1 MQRPG
6 TMFDLTSSKLL
17 ILAVVALLVVG
28 PKDLPALLR
37 TVGRYM
43 GMIKRQAD
51 EFRRQFEDA
60 MRETELADLKKE
72 VEDLGKEAQ
81 STLNEATQSVE
92 SHVGDVTRELNDS
105 LAEIDKPAVSEAQPQ
120 ALPHTPAEE
129 AAAAAPELT
138 SHSEGDGTALAGE
151 HGGAVQAPP
160 AAHPR
165 DIPVTADAGHGRS
178 GG

>member
-1 MQRPG
+1 
-6 TMFDLTSSKLL
+6 MFDLTSSKLL

-72 VEDLGKEAQ
+72 VEDLGKEAH
-81 STLNEATQSVE
+81 STLDEASRTVE
-92 SHVGDVTRELNDS
+92 SHMDDVSREVNDS
-105 LAEIDKPAVSEAQPQ
+105 LAEIDKPADAAISADTPEHMALDAPLDSDTSGEPLP
-120 ALPHTPAEE
+120 ALPASSEE
-129 AAAAAPELT
+129 ATPVAER
-138 SHSEGDGTALAGE
+138 SD
-151 HGGAVQAPP
+151 VIQAPP
-160 AAHPR
+160 AAQPR
-165 DIPVTADAGHGRS
+165 EVPAVAEAAGSSRS
-178 GG
+178 GA